1 MRGLTAVPL
10 ARSEKPAVGQSIQP
24 ALVYLQ
30 RACVFI
36 NGTAFGRRQ
45 ALFSRDDLRQT
56 LQRLKQ
62 TGRSN
67 RQESQV
73 VRSRPLCTVLN
84 YAQMSQ
90 LI

>member
-36 NGTAFGRRQ
+36 NGTALADARRRCFF
-45 ALFSRDDLRQT
+45 AR
-56 LQRLKQ
+56 
-62 TGRSN
+62 
-67 RQESQV
+67 
-73 VRSRPLCTVLN
+73 
-84 YAQMSQ
+84 
-90 LI
+90 